1 MCVPPPAT
9 PRTSRRDGGSAG
21 RARADHCDVAAGA
34 ASGPDGA
41 VSCSVRAVDVDGAD
55 DGGGGSSA
63 RGSRPS
69 SVHAG
74 ADSRDSAGSS
84 ACDMRSVC
92 ESSSRSRA
100 APTPLSA
107 EWRLRRAGVGP
118 RAEQAARLDLAAQLV
133 EGGGARR
140 LGEEREHELVDL
152 AVVGER
158 RGRRHLGA
166 SEVSVKRAVVT
177 TRSSTRSRLR
187 RSDLQR
193 AAKGARL
200 SLAIATHAQ
209 KSTRQRGATP
219 RRRSSAAP
227 PDE

>member
-1 MCVPPPAT
+1 MAAGP
-9 PRTSRRDGGSAG
+9 SGDLRDGGGAG
-21 RARADHCDVAAGA
+21 RARVTCDVAAGA

-107 EWRLRRAGVGP
+107 EYVC
-118 RAEQAARLDLAAQLV
+118 
-133 EGGGARR
+133 GAP
-140 LGEEREHELVDL
+140 V
-152 AVVGER
+152 
-158 RGRRHLGA
+158 
-166 SEVSVKRAVVT
+166 
-177 TRSSTRSRLR
+177 
-187 RSDLQR
+187 
-193 AAKGARL
+193 
-200 SLAIATHAQ
+200 
-209 KSTRQRGATP
+209 
-219 RRRSSAAP
+219 
-227 PDE
+227 